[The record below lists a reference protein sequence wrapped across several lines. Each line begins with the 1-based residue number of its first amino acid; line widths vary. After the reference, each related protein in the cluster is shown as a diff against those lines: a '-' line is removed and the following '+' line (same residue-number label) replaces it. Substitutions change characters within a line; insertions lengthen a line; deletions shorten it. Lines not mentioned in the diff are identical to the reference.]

1 MGLWVVRLERGVAV
15 SSPGNGVISFWCVL
29 GFLFFGFWL
38 GGLSLVLVLCEERCM
53 FGGFFYERFVWEFVF
68 LAYDLEGL

>member
-1 MGLWVVRLERGVAV
+1 MCIGFF
-15 SSPGNGVISFWCVL
+15 IFWIL
-29 GFLFFGFWL
+29 ASGFVDFLPFLRFWL

-53 FGGFFYERFVWEFVF
+53 FGGFFYKGFVF